1 MSASHF
7 DNLLFGRREFARREG
22 HQYEGDIRNSAAPEA
37 FFSTYLFDTGVSQP
51 VDVWERHG
59 PSVANEDHA

>member
-1 MSASHF
+1 MHECIAF
-7 DNLLFGRREFARREG
+7 RQPVIGRREFARG
-22 HQYEGDIRNSAAPEA
+22 